1 MRQIFL
7 EKGAVVVSEVSK
19 PYLDDHSV
27 LVAVHYSFVGS
38 ETDITT
44 IINTKKSAGFG
55 NVPQKIKTVLQS
67 LTANGVTRTSHVIKN
82 SDVQTLG
89 HACSGVVIAVGK
101 KVKKLRAGDFVACAG
116 LGFANH
122 ADIICVPEYL
132 SVKVPAQEHLKAACL
147 TAVGARALQ
156 GVRRAKVQLGEVV
169 CVIGLGLLGQ
179 ITVQLAK
186 LAGCKVIAVDLLQER
201 VDLAL
206 KFGAH
211 MAYNATKTDILK
223 EIAFFT
229 EHYGVD
235 TTFITATSKESALVQ
250 QAMHIT
256 RKKGRVIIVGDIGLS
271 MEWEPFNQK
280 EIDLLSSCS
289 YGPGSYDREY
299 EYKGT
304 DYPYSYVRWTEN
316 RNMQAF
322 VDFVMEGSINLA
334 HALTVELGINE
345 LTRAYEKLKGS
356 KSLGIIVRYTD
367 EQKPKQIPS
376 PSKKQIRF
384 IPAKKDTMRVG
395 VVGAGCFAQST
406 LLPLISKFKQANLAV
421 VVDSD
426 VSRAI
431 NISRTFGAARAL
443 AHDEELFTEDL
454 VDAVVIASPHTYH
467 CDQALRAL
475 RNGKAVF
482 SEKPMA
488 TDNDQLVRLHT
499 YLQEHPNVP
508 FCIDYNRSF
517 APFIQK
523 IKRELASRNSPLIV
537 HYRVNAGF
545 IPKEHWVHSDV
556 GAGRI
561 IGDACQIIDLFF
573 YLTDSK
579 PVAVSVEALHTEH
592 PNLFPTDNFS
602 AQIAFADGSICSLLY
617 TSLGHKEFGKERMEL
632 FFDSKSILMDNYECL
647 AGFGLHKGF
656 DEVLSFPDKG
666 HGALLK
672 TFFER
677 ACMQPFIPPIPFERL
692 CDVAR
697 LTLTIDQLACA
708 GGGTKELTL

>member
-1 MRQIFL
+1 MRQLFL
-7 EKGAVVVSEVSK
+7 EKGAVVVKEVSQ

-27 LVAVHYSFVGS
+27 LVVVHYSFVGS
-38 ETDITT
+38 ETDIST
-44 IINTKKSAGFG
+44 IVNAKKNAVFG
-55 NVPQKIKTVLQS
+55 NVPEKIKKVLQS
-67 LTANGVTRTSHVIKN
+67 LAANSLAQAANLVKSN
-82 SDVQTLG
+82 DVQTLG

-101 KVKKLRAGDFVACAG
+101 KVKKLRTGDFVACAG

-132 SVKVPAQEHLKAACL
+132 SVKVTKQEHLKVASL
-147 TAVGARALQ
+147 TALGARSLQ
-156 GVRRAKVQLGEVV
+156 GIRRAQLQLGELV

-186 LAGCKVIAVDLLQER
+186 LAGCRVVAIDLLQDR

-206 KFGAH
+206 KFGADA
-211 MAYNATKTDILK
+211 AYNATTCDVAK
-223 EIAFFT
+223 ELAFFT

-235 TTFITATSKESALVQ
+235 TTFITATSKETVLVQ
-250 QAMHIT
+250 QAMQIT
-256 RKKGRVIIVGDIGLS
+256 RKKGRVVIVGDIGLS

-322 VDFVMEGSINLA
+322 IDFVTQGSINLNQV
-334 HALTVELGINE
+334 LTVEVGINE
-345 LTRAYEKLKGS
+345 ITKAYEKLKGT
-356 KSLGIIVRYTD
+356 KSLGVIIRYTD
-367 EQKPKQIPS
+367 EQLPKVTKAPE
-376 PSKKQIRF
+376 KKQIRF
-384 IPAKKDTMRVG
+384 MPAKKDTLRVG
-395 VVGAGCFAQST
+395 VVGAGCFAQAT
-406 LLPLISKFKQANLAV
+406 LLPLIARFKQVSMSAI
-421 VVDSD
+421 VDAD
-426 VSRAI
+426 VSKAI
-431 NISRTFGAARAL
+431 NVSRSFGVARAL
-443 AHDEELFTEDL
+443 AHDEELFTDDL

-467 CDQALRAL
+467 CEQALRAM

-482 SEKPMA
+482 VEKPMV
-488 TDNDQLVRLHT
+488 TDNDQLARLHS
-499 YLQEHPNVP
+499 YLKEHPNVP

-523 IKRELASRNSPLIV
+523 IKKELNSRNSPLIA

-561 IGDACQIIDLFF
+561 IGDACQIIDLFY

-617 TSLGHKEFGKERMEL
+617 TALGHPEFGKERMEL

-647 AGFGLHKGF
+647 AGFGLPKGF
-656 DEVLSFPDKG
+656 DEVVSFPDKG

-672 TFFER
+672 TFFDR
-677 ACMQPFIPPIPFERL
+677 SAKDPFIPPIPFERL
-692 CDVAR
+692 YEVAR
-697 LTLTIDQLACA
+697 LTLIIDQLACT